1 MSARA
6 QALAGQFSDTLAEIA
21 ALIESVPD
29 DLWTAPLSDEDRPI
43 SVVAYHIAEAIGFE
57 LRLLQAAAQG
67 EDSPVTWDDIHAA
80 NASDA
85 LANVGVSREQALMLL
100 RQNGALA
107 TAAVVALSDEQLD
120 RVVNVP
126 FLGGQVSVAQIVE
139 WLLIGHLRWHEPGIR
154 GALAGR

>member
-6 QALAGQFSDTLAEIA
+6 QALAGQFNDTLTEIA

-29 DLWTAPLSDEDRPI
+29 DLWDAPLADETRPI
-43 SVVAYHIAEAIGFE
+43 GVVAYHIGDSLGFE
-57 LRLLQAAAQG
+57 LPLLQAAAQG
-67 EDSPVTWDDIHAA
+67 EDSPITWDHINAA
-80 NASDA
+80 NARDA
-85 LANVGVSREQALMLL
+85 VANVDVTREQALTLL

-107 TAAVVALSDEQLD
+107 TAAIVALSDAQLD
-120 RVVNVP
+120 QVVNVP
-126 FLGGQVSVAQIVE
+126 FLGGQVSVEQIVE